1 MSRQVSR
8 RPKPKVGSN
17 WDLVGPSAS
26 AVARLWEQDIDLP
39 ERPAETIPALPND
52 PTDLDDS
59 QLMMLFTSL
68 TGWLAYTGARLAS
81 AEVDEKYA
89 DAVLDLIEKRILVEN
104 SGAKRVADAKA
115 KFQEDAGY
123 VSAREAAT
131 HAFAY
136 RKMLSSVYNATDG
149 KNKLIS
155 RELTRRVGREP
166 REERASRWAP

>member
-1 MSRQVSR
+1 MSRQVTR
-8 RPKPKVGSN
+8 RQKPKAGSN
-17 WDLVGPSAS
+17 WDLVGPSAE
-26 AVARLWEQDIDLP
+26 AVERLWAQDIDLP
-39 ERPAETIPALPND
+39 ARPDETIPALPSD

-59 QLMMLFTSL
+59 QLMKLFTSL

-104 SGAKRVADAKA
+104 AGAKRVADAKA
-115 KFQEDAGY
+115 KFQEDEGY
-123 VSAREAAT
+123 VKAREAAT

-149 KNKLIS
+149 KNKLIT

-166 REERASRWAP
+166 REERANRWSP